1 METFFDRNKLY
12 LKTALEHKAAS
23 PRRKQETT
31 LEDEMMR
38 LASNASR
45 NPPYK
50 KYDTIDSI
58 DIANVQ
64 NEVLNKQEF

>member
-23 PRRKQETT
+23 PRRKQEAT
-31 LEDEMMR
+31 LEDEMMK
-38 LASNASR
+38 LASR

-58 DIANVQ
+58 DIANV
-64 NEVLNKQEF
+64 

>member
-1 METFFDRNKLY
+1 MVKYRIRILNLEY
-12 LKTALEHKAAS
+12 LVL
-23 PRRKQETT
+23 
-31 LEDEMMR
+31 EMMK
-38 LASNASR
+38 LASR